1 MPDQLTPEQI
11 QEQRRQQIQGQRHQ
25 QQLDANY
32 QRSMERMATP
42 DISLYDDQLSEVDTT
57 PFFLRS
63 APYLDAAPEPAAP
76 LEVRQES
83 RSEKKKRASM
93 EKQYRKARES
103 ARLADRKEG
112 SGKTRA
118 FRLTRRISDT
128 LGEGEYK
135 REQSVLDRRLTA
147 IEEQEKAD
155 LLAVDLMVLQQKNA
169 SPGDEVAPENSA
181 EAKRL
186 EARWNAQKARAEAYH
201 VMAAQMP
208 LGSKEREKLMEKT
221 EEEVLKAG
229 RLKREYSVAC
239 MPEGAEKTRE
249 AATIKRHAKF
259 DFLKKIFRTPSPYSH
274 EDAAVTLANGKT
286 LVNAGRATLGG
297 TKAMYVFEDQSEL
310 VDGTPQ
316 EWLFKEATNCVG
328 MSKPE
333 GAVVTGEAS
342 KLQQHLRGAL
352 SIPAQCLKD
361 GQGKVVG
368 SVQKRMQKA
377 EGGVDLFAWQAQEDL
392 TVNEPSAVTKA
403 DLMHEHTLDWILCNF
418 DTKGENFIN
427 QDGGHIISFDKEA
440 SFNTLL
446 QEESREMSYTF
457 KPHSNDTIYNTMFR
471 AYAEGKI
478 QLDLDA
484 NLESIQKMEQLGEN
498 NFIDMFH
505 ETLDTKYGTGTEDRA
520 EAERILRTRH
530 RDLRETYRRFYTQLI
545 RERIDSLHS
554 NTEENREERERLDGL
569 LAEGTFVFADERQND
584 QADA

>member
-1 MPDQLTPEQI
+1 MPEHLTPEQI
-11 QEQRRQQIQGQRHQ
+11 QRHQ
-25 QQLDANY
+25 RQLEEGH
-32 QRSMERMATP
+32 QRSVERMGTQ
-42 DISLYDDQLSEVDTT
+42 ITSLYDDQLSETDTT
-57 PFFLRS
+57 PFFLKS
-63 APYLDAAPEPAAP
+63 VPYLKTVPAPADLLSME
-76 LEVRQES
+76 EYKES

-93 EKQYRKARES
+93 EKQYRKARE
-103 ARLADRKEG
+103 AERLADRKEG
-112 SGKTRA
+112 SEKTRA
-118 FRLTRRISDT
+118 FRSVRRNSDV
-128 LGEGEYK
+128 LEKGEYK
-135 REQSVLDRRLTA
+135 REQSVLDRRLAA

-155 LLAVDLMVLQQKNA
+155 LLAVDLSVLQKKNA
-169 SPGDEVAPENSA
+169 PATGEITPENSA

-186 EARWNAQKARAEAYH
+186 EARWNAQKARVEAYH

-208 LGSKEREKLMEKT
+208 LGSKEREKLMEKK

-239 MPEGAEKTRE
+239 MPEGTEKSRE

-259 DFLKKIFRTPSPYSH
+259 DVLKRMFRKPSPYSR
-274 EDAAVTLANGKT
+274 EDAAVTLENGKT

-297 TKAMYVFEDQSEL
+297 TKAMYVFEETL
-310 VDGTPQ
+310 EDGSKQ

-333 GAVVTGEAS
+333 GAVVTGAAS
-342 KLQQHLRGAL
+342 GLQQYLRGDL

-361 GQGKVVG
+361 EQGKVVG
-368 SVQKRMQKA
+368 SIQKRVQKA
-377 EGGVDLFAWQAQEDL
+377 DGGVDLFKWQAQGDL
-392 TVNEPSAVTKA
+392 RENMPPKTTLD
-403 DLMHEHTLDWILCNF
+403 DLMNEHTLDWILCNF

-427 QDGGHIISFDKEA
+427 QENGHIISFDKEA

-478 QLDLDA
+478 SLDLDA
-484 NLESIQKMEQLGEN
+484 NLESIQKLEQMSGDD
-498 NFIDMFH
+498 FIAMFR

-520 EAERILRTRH
+520 EAERVLRARH
-530 RDLRETYRRFYTQLI
+530 RNLRETYRRFYTQLI
-545 RERIDSLHS
+545 KERIDNLRS

-569 LAEGTFVFADERQND
+569 LIEGTFVFADEQEK
-584 QADA
+584 Q